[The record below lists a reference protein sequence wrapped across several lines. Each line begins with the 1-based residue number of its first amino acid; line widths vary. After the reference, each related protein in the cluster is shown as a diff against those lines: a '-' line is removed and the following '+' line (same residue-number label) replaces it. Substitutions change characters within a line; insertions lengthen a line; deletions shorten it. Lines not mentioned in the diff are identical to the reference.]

1 MLTASYVAVVS
12 SLNTCTGGTK
22 VTVPRPTGLMTGEE
36 TGVKCLTRYKLQ
48 QRGTPSTGPGDLPR
62 SEPRLGRRRQGKA
75 WGPGGGRR
83 AFKPQWCLLPS
94 DPSSLTQPHRE
105 HPRRPCKQKAPPRED
120 SAQVSVGHPSP
131 PAGGRSHL
139 LGLCP
144 PCTRA

>member
-1 MLTASYVAVVS
+1 MRSSPSGVFSLSVA
-12 SLNTCTGGTK
+12 
-22 VTVPRPTGLMTGEE
+22 RH
-36 TGVKCLTRYKLQ
+36 
-48 QRGTPSTGPGDLPR
+48 
-62 SEPRLGRRRQGKA
+62 
-75 WGPGGGRR
+75 
-83 AFKPQWCLLPS
+83 LLPS

-139 LGLCP
+139 PGLCP